1 MAGETVITIVGNLT
15 ADPELRFTQGGV
27 PVVNFT
33 VGSTARIADR
43 EAGGYK
49 DGDKLFL
56 RAVAWREMAEHI
68 AASISKGVRVI
79 VQGRLRQRPF
89 QDREGNQRTAFELE
103 IDEIGPSLRFA
114 TAQVTRAASNGAQQR
129 PAASAPAQEQ
139 QWVAAEPPAEGEW
152 SHGDDT
158 PF

>member
-1 MAGETVITIVGNLT
+1 MAGETVITVVGNLT

-27 PVVNFT
+27 PVVNLT
-33 VGSTARIADR
+33 IASTARIADR

-49 DGDKLFL
+49 DGESLFL
-56 RAVAWREMAEHI
+56 RAVAWRDMAEHI
-68 AASISKGVRVI
+68 AASLTKGMRAM
-79 VQGRLRQRPF
+79 VQGRLRQRNY

-114 TAQVTRAASNGAQQR
+114 TAQVTRAASNGGQQR

-139 QWVAAEPPAEGEW
+139 QWAAAEPPAEGEW

>member
-1 MAGETVITIVGNLT
+1 MAGETVITVVGNLT

-33 VGSTARIADR
+33 VASTARIADR

-56 RAVAWREMAEHI
+56 RSVAWREMAEHI
-68 AASISKGVRVI
+68 AASLTKGMRVM
-79 VQGRLRQRPF
+79 VQGRLRQRAY
-89 QDREGNQRTAFELE
+89 QDREGQQRTAFELE

-114 TAQVTRAASNGAQQR
+114 TAQVTRAASSGSQQR
-129 PAASAPAQEQ
+129 PAAFAPAQEQ
-139 QWVAAEPPAEGEW
+139 QWATSEPPAEGEW

>member
-1 MAGETVITIVGNLT
+1 MAGETVITVVGNLT

-33 VGSTARIADR
+33 VASTARIADR

-56 RAVAWREMAEHI
+56 RSVAWREMAEHI
-68 AASISKGVRVI
+68 AASLTKGMRVI

-89 QDREGNQRTAFELE
+89 QDREGNQRTAIELE
-103 IDEIGPSLRFA
+103 VDEIGPSLRYA
-114 TAQVTRAASNGAQQR
+114 TAQVTRAAVRTDGQGASTA
-129 PAASAPAQEQ
+129 PAAQSD
-139 QWVAAEPPAEGEW
+139 QWAAEPPAEGGW
-152 SHGDDT
+152 GDDT

>member
-33 VGSTARIADR
+33 IASTARVADR

-49 DGDKLFL
+49 DGDSLFL
-56 RAVAWREMAEHI
+56 RAVAWRELAEHI
-68 AASISKGVRVI
+68 GGSVTKGTRVI
-79 VQGRLRQRPF
+79 VQGRLRQRSY

-114 TAQVTRAASNGAQQR
+114 TAQVTRASGGSGQRSAST
-129 PAASAPAQEQ
+129 PAAAQHDA
-139 QWVAAEPPAEGEW
+139 WTATEPQTGEW
-152 SHGDDT
+152 SNADDT